1 VVEKHEPDPKF
12 VERLEWQLMSENRRR
27 DRYGNFT
34 WKRREW
40 RYPKMILTILFSLFV
55 GIGATRTVDH
65 INDAAR
71 KQLLAAKAEVVQ
83 NMAENRYQATLEHQK
98 SVQKMVDEGLVE
110 ESEAQDIAFQTEKMA
125 LDVMR
130 SQIDLQEIRETG
142 NTPRNDLSAPLAD
155 GRDFVTERLELDIKS
170 IKITIRHMKAVMRR
184 VEIRKD
190 YIRDAE
196 GEVEHYQRA
205 IETERSRIIEIDKKI
220 NLRRQYL
227 RGDLSAE
234 DVELYG
240 LVDAARA
247 KMLAASDRVDKAKTQ
262 LHDIE
267 ERVEQGIVSASELTW
282 AKLSYQSAES
292 ELRLA
297 ELDLNLAELELDKRS
312 KD

>member
-1 VVEKHEPDPKF
+1 
-12 VERLEWQLMSENRRR
+12 
-27 DRYGNFT
+27 
-34 WKRREW
+34 
-40 RYPKMILTILFSLFV
+40 MIFTILLSLFV

-71 KQLLAAKAEVVQ
+71 TELLAAKAEVVR
-83 NMAENRYQATLEHQK
+83 NMAENRYQAVLEHQK

-110 ESEAQDIAFQTEKMA
+110 ESEAQDMAFQSDKMA
-125 LDVMR
+125 LDVQR
-130 SQIDLQEIRETG
+130 SQIDLEEIRETG
-142 NTPRNDLSAPLAD
+142 NTPRNELSAPLVD

-184 VEIRKD
+184 IEIRKD

-196 GEVEHYQRA
+196 GEVAHYQRA
-205 IETERSRIIEIDKKI
+205 IEAERGRIDEIDKKI
-220 NLRRQYL
+220 SLRRQYL

-247 KMLAASDRVDKAKTQ
+247 NMLAASDRVDKAKTQ

-267 ERVEQGIVSASELTW
+267 NRVEQGLVSASELTW
-282 AKLSYQSAES
+282 ARLSYESAKS

-297 ELDLNLAELELDKRS
+297 EIDLNLVEIEVEKRS
-312 KD
+312 RDE